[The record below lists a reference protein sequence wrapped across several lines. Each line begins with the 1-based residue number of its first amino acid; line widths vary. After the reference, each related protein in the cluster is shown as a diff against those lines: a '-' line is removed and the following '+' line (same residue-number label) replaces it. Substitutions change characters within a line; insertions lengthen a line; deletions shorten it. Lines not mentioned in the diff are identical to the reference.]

1 MAQAQDGRVLA
12 AAEQRWRRRET
23 TFFRW
28 LPHGLLLII
37 TTVVLLGALS
47 RITPVVLLGLVL
59 ATSLWEACW
68 STARVRRSTRGS
80 PGLGRAGRLG
90 WAADLTYL
98 AGLFVLTAG
107 LDLAHPLYGFFTWFL
122 FIRTFDVARGWP
134 RWVGVVVI
142 AGLISWTQS
151 GSPVQLTSGLLVFWA
166 ALLVMNAGIA
176 VAVVRFM
183 EASER
188 HGQRRQELLAE
199 LEASNERLQQVLAEN
214 ASLYDQLL
222 AQAHEA
228 GVQAERERFAGEV
241 HDTIAQ
247 GLAGVITQLE
257 ALERA
262 GSPQERHRHAGQAK
276 QIARD
281 SLAEARRFLA
291 AVGPER
297 LEQARLPDAVR
308 ELAASWAAQSGVAAR
323 VEVVGTVGAVAA
335 DAEVALYRAAQEALT
350 NVAKHACAS
359 RAVVTLSYTDTAIL
373 LDVRDDGCGCDATA
387 PAHGT
392 GFGLRSMRRR
402 VAALGGQVTLE
413 SEPGAGATL
422 SAVIPTRV
430 PMPAAPS
437 GLRSGLEEP
446 A

>member
-1 MAQAQDGRVLA
+1 MGQDGRGLA
-12 AAEQRWRRRET
+12 AAEQRWRSRET

-28 LPHGLLLII
+28 LPHGLLLVV
-37 TTVVLLGALS
+37 TTVVLLGSLS
-47 RITPVVLLGLVL
+47 RIAPAALLGLVL
-59 ATSLWEACW
+59 ATSAWEAGW
-68 STARVRRSTRGS
+68 STARVRRSRDRS

-90 WAADLTYL
+90 GAADGVYL
-98 AGLFVLTAG
+98 GVLFALTAC

-134 RWVGVVVI
+134 RWVGVLAV
-142 AGLISWTQS
+142 AGLISWAQS
-151 GSPVQLTSGLLVFWA
+151 GSPVEPTTGLLVFWA
-166 ALLVMNAGIA
+166 ALLAMNLGIA

-183 EASER
+183 EVSDRHAER
-188 HGQRRQELLAE
+188 RKELVAE
-199 LEASNERLQQVLAEN
+199 LETSNARLQQVLAEN
-214 ASLYDQLL
+214 ARLYDQLL
-222 AQAHEA
+222 GQAHEA

-262 GSPQERHRHAGQAK
+262 GSAEERQRHASAAR

-281 SLAEARRFLA
+281 ALAEARRFLA

-308 ELAASWAAQSGVAAR
+308 ELAAAWAVGTGVATH
-323 VEVVGTVGAVAA
+323 VEVVGTAAALTA

-350 NVAKHACAS
+350 NVAKHAQAA
-359 RAVVTLSYTDTAIL
+359 RVVVTLSYTDSAIL
-373 LDVRDDGCGCDATA
+373 LDVRDDGRGCDAAAPTSGTA
-387 PAHGT
+387 
-392 GFGLRSMRRR
+392 FGLRSMRRR

-413 SEPGAGATL
+413 SEPGAGATV
-422 SAVIPTRV
+422 SAVIPKQGPSPV
-430 PMPAAPS
+430 AAPGS
-437 GLRSGLEEP
+437 RAALEEP